1 MRESI
6 AEKFT
11 VNSGLDS
18 RSLTGRGESR
28 RSRCVRLLTGMILS
42 ALLIAGIISPATPV
56 CAAVTGVPE
65 LIAQSA
71 VLINADTG
79 EVLYDKYKDYP
90 HYPAS
95 TTKIMTAIL
104 ALENLEPDQV
114 CTVSHDA
121 AYTEGS
127 RIYLLEGEQV
137 TVEQLLY
144 GMLLASANDAA
155 IVLAEACAGTTE
167 AFADMMN
174 EKAEE
179 LGATNTHFVTPNG
192 LPDEAHVTS
201 AQDMALFAKEA
212 MKNEIFRQIVSTY
225 EYVIPPTNLQPE
237 QRLIHNTNRLIYDTA
252 TKLDIDGVTRTPK
265 YEGILGIKTG
275 YTNAAHSC
283 LVAAAERNGMTLIG
297 VVFKSEP
304 EDLYSDMIKLLD
316 FGFDNFRTVDLGY
329 SAGSVVG
336 KIGVDGG
343 SQRNVDVTVDSNV
356 VVTLER
362 MSRDENVDAS
372 DFELKIEGEDLQA
385 PFSGGTEAGKLAVYR
400 DSEKVMEFPVYTAES
415 VDISSFRSFLSE
427 ISLLKILVMIAAAA
441 VVAAVIAYIIFA
453 LRFRRRAEAAA
464 EVRRADRERRR
475 QEESARQDALT
486 VKYQTEKRKQQER
499 SVDGEKKE

>member
-1 MRESI
+1 MKEKI
-6 AEKFT
+6 AESFT
-11 VNSGLDS
+11 VRSKSLSSCGLRS
-18 RSLTGRGESR
+18 RGLSVRLTGLILS
-28 RSRCVRLLTGMILS
+28 MILIIGCTLPS
-42 ALLIAGIISPATPV
+42 APV
-56 CAAVTGVPE
+56 YASVTDVPE
-65 LIAQSA
+65 LIAESA

-79 EVLYDKYKDYP
+79 EVLYDKYKDYT

-167 AFADMMN
+167 AFAEMMN
-174 EKAEE
+174 EKAAE

-192 LPDEAHVTS
+192 LPDDAHVTS
-201 AQDMALFAKEA
+201 AQDMALFAQEA
-212 MKNEIFRQIVSTY
+212 MKNETFRQIVSTY
-225 EYVIPPTNLQPE
+225 EYIIPPTNMQPE

-252 TKLDIDGVTRTPK
+252 TKLDIDGVIRTPK

-283 LVAAAERNGMTLIG
+283 LVAAAERDGMTLIG

-304 EDLYSDMIKLLD
+304 DVLYSDMIKLLD
-316 FGFDNFRTVDLGY
+316 FGFENFRTVDLGY
-329 SAGSVVG
+329 TAGSVVG
-336 KIGVDGG
+336 EIGVDGG
-343 SQRNVDVTVDSNV
+343 SQRSVDVTVDSDV
-356 VVTLER
+356 VVTLEQ
-362 MSRDENVDAS
+362 MSRNEEVGAS
-372 DFELKIEGEDLQA
+372 DFELRVEGDDLQA
-385 PFSGGTEAGKLAVYR
+385 PFSGGTEAGKLVVYR
-400 DSEKVMEFPVYTAES
+400 DSEAIVEFPVYTAES
-415 VDISSFRSFLSE
+415 VDISPFRSFLSGM
-427 ISLLKILVMIAAAA
+427 SPLKILALIAAAA
-441 VVAAVIAYIIFA
+441 VIAGLIAYIIFA
-453 LRFRRRAEAAA
+453 LRFRRRAEAAVA
-464 EVRRADRERRR
+464 ARRADRERRKE
-475 QEESARQDALT
+475 EESTREDALT
-486 VKYQTEKRKQQER
+486 VKYQTDRRR
-499 SVDGEKKE
+499 SQSRPGSVEKKDGSA